1 MTLGKKLSGY
11 RKLAGLTQQQ
21 LGERL
26 SLSAQAISKWEND
39 LAEPDLSALR
49 TLSELYK
56 VSVDELLN
64 LNDDSF
70 ENVLEDEPHAPES
83 EKVENVSMLGFCNT
97 CGIMVTGENLGT
109 TEPVVMCKK
118 CLDAKI
124 EADRLAE
131 ERRIEEEKNQIIA
144 AENAKKD
151 TNYRTKQKLTRTF
164 VLAGIVTAAF
174 IAICIYAAGAVGIAV
189 GLVGGY
195 VVFAYISCLC
205 LDTIVNEVFFD
216 WAAKSFQAPGLIFTF
231 DLDGILWLIG
241 MKLLFWALGVL
252 LCLICAL
259 FGILLGLVLAP
270 FDFIYVMVKIK
281 RDYAIGAQSEYIEY

>member
-39 LAEPDLSALR
+39 LAEPDLSAHR
-49 TLSELYK
+49 TLSEIYK

-64 LNDDSF
+64 LNDEAF
-70 ENVLEDEPHAPES
+70 ENALEDELHAPEN
-83 EKVENVSMLGFCNT
+83 EKVENVSMLGFCKT
-97 CGIMVTGENLGT
+97 CGIMVTEENLGT

-118 CLDAKI
+118 CLEAKI
-124 EADRLAE
+124 EADSLAE
-131 ERRIEEEKNQIIA
+131 QRKIEAEKNRKLA
-144 AENAKKD
+144 AENAKKA

-174 IAICIYAAGAVGIAV
+174 IALCIYAAGVVGIAV

-195 VVFAYISCLC
+195 AVFAFISCLC

-252 LCLICAL
+252 LGLICAL
-259 FGILLGLVLAP
+259 FGLLLGLILAP
-270 FDFIYVMVKIK
+270 FNFIYVMVKIK

>member
-26 SLSAQAISKWEND
+26 NLSAQAISKWEND

-49 TLSELYK
+49 TLAELYK

-64 LNDDSF
+64 LNDEVF
-70 ENVLEDEPHAPES
+70 ENALEDEPHAPEN
-83 EKVENVSMLGFCNT
+83 EKVENASMLGFCKT
-97 CGIMVTGENLGT
+97 CGITVTEENLGT

-118 CLDAKI
+118 CLEAKI
-124 EADRLAE
+124 NAERLEE
-131 ERRIEEEKNQIIA
+131 ERRIEAERNERIA
-144 AENAKKD
+144 AENAKKA
-151 TNYRTKQKLTRTF
+151 TNYRTKQKLIRTF

-174 IAICIYAAGAVGIAV
+174 IALCIYAAGVVGIAV

-195 VVFAYISCLC
+195 VVFAFISCLC

-241 MKLLFWALGVL
+241 MKLLFWALGL
-252 LCLICAL
+252 
-259 FGILLGLVLAP
+259 LLGLICSLFGLLLGLILAP
-270 FDFIYVMVKIK
+270 FNFIYVMVKIK
-281 RDYAIGAQSEYIEY
+281 HDYAIGAQSEYIEY